1 MKTIWKSLC
10 RRLLP
15 LFLLGLLL
23 CFSSSAQAQG
33 DSNQDWP
40 PERLLRWHAQITPEN
55 TIPDREHYILIHR
68 EDRSEITN
76 GASWSRVPGRDSFDP
91 PNFYQN
97 TDLTQSLSVSETYL
111 GSRGVEYC
119 YSPRSTP
126 RQNCWASINLSVASD
141 SISAGVVQIQLAGL
155 NGSLQIQWS
164 TCYDTYGAP
173 VHFIEGNTPYAKQV
187 AFLGYEMMC
196 GNVCTTVQDIYQFD
210 SIANGLFI

>member
-1 MKTIWKSLC
+1 MKISWKSLC
-10 RRLLP
+10 RRFLP
-15 LFLLGLLL
+15 LLLLGLLL
-23 CFSSSAQAQG
+23 CFCPSAQAQG

-40 PERLLRWHAQITPEN
+40 PERLLQWHAQITPEN
-55 TIPDREHYILIHR
+55 TIPDLEHYILIHR

-76 GASWSRVPGRDSFDP
+76 GASWSRVPGRDHFDP

-111 GSRGVEYC
+111 GSRGVEYR

-126 RQNCWASINLSVASD
+126 RQNCWASINLSVVSD

-196 GNVCTTVQDIYQFD
+196 GNVCTTVQDIYQF
-210 SIANGLFI
+210 

>member
-1 MKTIWKSLC
+1 MKAIWKSLC

-15 LFLLGLLL
+15 LLLLGLLL
-23 CFSSSAQAQG
+23 CFSPSAQAQG

-55 TIPDREHYILIHR
+55 TIPDYEHYILTYR

-76 GASWSRVPGRDSFDP
+76 GASWSRMPGRDSFDP
-91 PNFYQN
+91 PNFYPN
-97 TDLTQSLSVSETYL
+97 TDLTKGFSINETDR
-111 GSRGVEYC
+111 GTRGVKYR
-119 YSPRSTP
+119 YSPRSSVG
-126 RQNCWASINLSVASD
+126 QNCWASMGLSVAGD
-141 SISAGVVQIQLAGL
+141 SISSGVVQIQLAGL

-164 TCYDTYGAP
+164 ACYDTYGAP

-196 GNVCTTVQDIYQFD
+196 GNVCTTIEDTYQF
-210 SIANGLFI
+210 